1 MDSDVKKK
9 MCDEM
14 DVAKY
19 CVLISIKHE
28 KDKVLVRLQDSG
40 TCDLSEFLTLI
51 QAFDAQSK
59 KMIQDAVFRAK
70 GVKDYAS

>member
-1 MDSDVKKK
+1 
-9 MCDEM
+9 MCDEI